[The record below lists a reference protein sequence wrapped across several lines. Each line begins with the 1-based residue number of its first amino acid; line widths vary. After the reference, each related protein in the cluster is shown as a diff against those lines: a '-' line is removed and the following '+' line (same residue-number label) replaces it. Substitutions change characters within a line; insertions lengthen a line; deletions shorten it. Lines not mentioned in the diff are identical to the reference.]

1 VELARQTKPDLAF
14 LDIRMPTMT
23 GPEAAHEIANER
35 AIPMIILSAYSDAR
49 TVDEAIRAPV
59 FHYLVKPVDPDD
71 LAPAIA
77 VAKARFEE
85 WLDARRQKEM
95 LELRLEERKIIE
107 RAKGLL
113 MDSRGLSEKEAY
125 RFLQKTSQDKNTPM
139 VELAR
144 KLLLAAPLLQKEQS
158 VRVSSTQGTP
168 AEAERDTASQRDAA
182 HRGSAEPATILVVDD
197 EPMARQMF
205 TDMLEAK
212 GFRVVSVARG
222 EEVFSFLHEVD
233 LVLLDAMLPGRDGWA

>member
-1 VELARQTKPDLAF
+1 PARSGRGRPRHHTNSSGARMSESLRVLIADDEALHNLALTSQLETLGHQVVATASNGREAVELARQTKPDLAF

-95 LELRLEERKIIE
+95 LERRLEERKIIE

-144 KLLLAAPLLQKEQS
+144 KLLLAAPLLQKE
-158 VRVSSTQGTP
+158 
-168 AEAERDTASQRDAA
+168 
-182 HRGSAEPATILVVDD
+182 
-197 EPMARQMF
+197 
-205 TDMLEAK
+205 
-212 GFRVVSVARG
+212 
-222 EEVFSFLHEVD
+222 
-233 LVLLDAMLPGRDGWA
+233 

>member
-1 VELARQTKPDLAF
+1 MSESLRVLIADDEALHNLALTSQLETLGHQVVATASNGREAVELARQTKPDLAF

-23 GPEAAHEIANER
+23 GPEAAHEIASDR

-49 TVDEAIRAPV
+49 TIDEAIRAPV

-95 LELRLEERKIIE
+95 LEMRLEERKIIE

-144 KLLLAAPLLQKEQS
+144 KLLLAAPLLQKE
-158 VRVSSTQGTP
+158 
-168 AEAERDTASQRDAA
+168 
-182 HRGSAEPATILVVDD
+182 
-197 EPMARQMF
+197 
-205 TDMLEAK
+205 
-212 GFRVVSVARG
+212 
-222 EEVFSFLHEVD
+222 
-233 LVLLDAMLPGRDGWA
+233 

>member
-1 VELARQTKPDLAF
+1 MSDSLRVLIADDEALHNLALTSQLETLGHQVVATASNGREAVDLARQTKPDLAF

-23 GPEAAHEIANER
+23 GPEAAHEIASDR

-49 TVDEAIRAPV
+49 TVDEAIKAPV

-113 MDSRGLSEKEAY
+113 MDSRGLTEKEAY

-144 KLLLAAPLLQKEQS
+144 KLLLAAPLLQKE
-158 VRVSSTQGTP
+158 
-168 AEAERDTASQRDAA
+168 
-182 HRGSAEPATILVVDD
+182 
-197 EPMARQMF
+197 
-205 TDMLEAK
+205 
-212 GFRVVSVARG
+212 
-222 EEVFSFLHEVD
+222 
-233 LVLLDAMLPGRDGWA
+233 

>member
-1 VELARQTKPDLAF
+1 MSESLRVLIADDEALHNLALTSQLETLGHQVVATASNGREAVELAKQTKPDLAF

-23 GPEAAHEIANER
+23 GPEAAHQIASER

-49 TVDEAIRAPV
+49 TVEEAIRAPV

-77 VAKARFEE
+77 VARARFDE

-95 LELRLEERKIIE
+95 LEMRLEERKIIE

-144 KLLLAAPLLQKEQS
+144 KLLLAAPLLQKE
-158 VRVSSTQGTP
+158 
-168 AEAERDTASQRDAA
+168 
-182 HRGSAEPATILVVDD
+182 
-197 EPMARQMF
+197 
-205 TDMLEAK
+205 
-212 GFRVVSVARG
+212 
-222 EEVFSFLHEVD
+222 
-233 LVLLDAMLPGRDGWA
+233 

>member
-1 VELARQTKPDLAF
+1 MSESLRVLIADDEALHNLALTSQLETLGHQVVATASNGREAVELARQTKPDLAF

-23 GPEAAHEIANER
+23 GPEAAHEIAAER
-35 AIPMIILSAYSDAR
+35 AIPMIILSAYSDTR
-49 TVDEAIRAPV
+49 TVEEAIKAPV

-77 VAKARFEE
+77 VARARFAE
-85 WLDARRQKEM
+85 WLDARQQKDL

-144 KLLLAAPLLQKEQS
+144 KLLLAAPLLQRE
-158 VRVSSTQGTP
+158 
-168 AEAERDTASQRDAA
+168 
-182 HRGSAEPATILVVDD
+182 
-197 EPMARQMF
+197 
-205 TDMLEAK
+205 
-212 GFRVVSVARG
+212 
-222 EEVFSFLHEVD
+222 
-233 LVLLDAMLPGRDGWA
+233 